1 MDKDETLAAVRRN
14 GDDEVTGQLDSLSKK
29 PLIALDATKRV
40 ASFLEVVSRLE
51 ERNLRSLKSEEVI
64 RFAESPPDIEDGEH
78 DDILRLNQQFKKNE
92 GLRRGQTQEISG

>member
-1 MDKDETLAAVRRN
+1 MGKDEALAAVRRN
-14 GDDEVTGQLDSLSKK
+14 GDDEITGQLDLLSGK

-64 RFAESPPDIEDGEH
+64 RFAESPPDIENGEH
-78 DDILRLNQQFKKNE
+78 DEILRLNQQFKKNE
-92 GLRRGQTQEISG
+92 GHRRGQAQEISG

>member
-1 MDKDETLAAVRRN
+1 MGKDETLAAVRRN
-14 GDDEVTGQLDSLSKK
+14 GDDAVTGQLDLLSEK

-51 ERNLRSLKSEEVI
+51 ERNLRTLKSEEVI

-92 GLRRGQTQEISG
+92 GLRGGQAQQISG